1 MRIIWVVRGRYSYAQ
16 FSGAIIQ
23 VDCGLG
29 QNHVA
34 GRGEAW
40 LGEARRGGARRRGH
54 GWFPADPSILVS
66 FDSGINSDD

>member
-29 QNHVA
+29 QNHGAA
-34 GRGEAW
+34 GRG
-40 LGEARRGGARRRGH
+40 ARRGGR
-54 GWFPADPSILVS
+54 GWFPANPSILVS